1 MNSGY
6 MIIYKKSNDDIIYRT
21 TKNRPM
27 YRKGEITSMGW
38 QVLDIQ
44 YLYKGNAYS
53 YLQYEKIINKR
64 KKILNIRYYLNT
76 NLVNILKI
84 ITLLL
89 VIYVILQKNIFL

>member
-1 MNSGY
+1 MNCGY

-27 YRKGEITSMGW
+27 YRKGETTSMGW
-38 QVLDIQ
+38 LVLDIQ
-44 YLYKGNAYS
+44 YLYKGNSYS
-53 YLQYEKIINKR
+53 YLQYEKKINK
-64 KKILNIRYYLNT
+64 KKRIFNIREYLIN

-89 VIYVILQKNIFL
+89 VIYVLFAKFIFL

>member
-1 MNSGY
+1 MNCGY

-21 TKNRPM
+21 TKNRPT
-27 YRKGEITSMGW
+27 YRKGEKTSMGW

-44 YLYKGNAYS
+44 YLYKGNSYS
-53 YLQYEKIINKR
+53 YLQYEKKINK
-64 KKILNIRYYLNT
+64 KKRIFNIREYLIN

-89 VIYVILQKNIFL
+89 VI